1 MQERKLMAFVL
12 VVVKALIEIAGLAL
26 LGQFVVGVFAWGRR
40 QENPVY
46 RFFQFVASPATRLV
60 RLVTPK
66 VVLDQ
71 HIPLA
76 TFLILL
82 FAWMLTIYGIAQSCA
97 ADPQQSSCARLQRA
111 T

>member
-1 MQERKLMAFVL
+1 MAFVL
-12 VVVKALIEIAGLAL
+12 VIVKALIEIAGLAL
-26 LGQFVVGVFAWGRR
+26 LAQFLVGVFAWGRR
-40 QENPVY
+40 HENPIY
-46 RFFQFVASPATRLV
+46 RFFQLVASPVTRVV

-76 TFLILL
+76 AFLVLL

-97 ADPQQSSCARLQRA
+97 SDPQQSSCARLQRA
-111 T
+111 G